1 MSKATSIFSLFLL
14 SILALTQLSVHSV
27 PEHAPS
33 LEITN
38 ETMVWKIMTNLGKV
52 NVNVLDKN
60 KESNKIKGEQL
71 VTQGYT
77 SSFKGNKTAL
87 TSSKLFCVACHT
99 TQKEYPSANN
109 ATPQDR
115 LEYGDSMNIPFLP
128 GAPFYGLV
136 NRVAFF
142 TNDYQEIFAHKNR
155 SALQTGHRDIR
166 KAIQACNTLYAKGRT
181 LDAWEVESI
190 LAYLW
195 TLELKIGDLKMPASV
210 INTVEEAINTNKNN
224 ARAVNL
230 MRRYYKE
237 VYPASLIPPLPIEE
251 RSLISPVLNDFS
263 TGKKV
268 YKLSCL
274 HCHGDKRYAGFKLD
288 ETQQT
293 FKFLKKNFDISS
305 RYSIYD
311 AVRYSP
317 GSKGNK
323 TNPPHYTE
331 QRMSNQQLQD
341 LRFYITQKAKMGNKA
356 DSYYENF

>member
-1 MSKATSIFSLFLL
+1 MSKTTSIFSLFLL
-14 SILALTQLSVHSV
+14 SILALTQLSVHSA

-38 ETMVWKIMTNLGKV
+38 ETLVWKVMMKLGKV
-52 NVNVLDKN
+52 NVNVLDKK
-60 KESNKIKGEQL
+60 KESSKIKGEQL
-71 VTQGYT
+71 VTQGST
-77 SSFKGNKTAL
+77 TSFKGNRTAMTSNKL
-87 TSSKLFCVACHT
+87 TCIACHT
-99 TQKEYPSANN
+99 IQKEHPNANN
-109 ATPQDR
+109 ITPQDR
-115 LEYGDSMNIPFLP
+115 LEHGDSMNIPFLP

-155 SALQTGHRDIR
+155 SALQVGHRDIR

-181 LDAWEVESI
+181 LAPWEIESI

-195 TLELKIGDLKMPASV
+195 TLELKIGDLNIPAAV
-210 INTVEEAINTNKNN
+210 VHTVESAINTNKNN

-237 VYPASLIPPLPIEE
+237 VYAASLVLPLPIEE
-251 RSLISPVLNDFS
+251 RNLISPVLNDFGS
-263 TGKKV
+263 GKKI

-274 HCHGDKRYAGFKLD
+274 HCHGDKRYANFKLD
-288 ETQQT
+288 ESQKT
-293 FKFLKKNFDISS
+293 FKLLKKHFDAPT

-311 AVRYSP
+311 AIRYSP

-323 TNPPHYTE
+323 TNPPHYTAE
-331 QRMSNQQLQD
+331 RMSNQQLQD
-341 LRFYITQKAKMGNKA
+341 LRFYIAQKAKLGSQA